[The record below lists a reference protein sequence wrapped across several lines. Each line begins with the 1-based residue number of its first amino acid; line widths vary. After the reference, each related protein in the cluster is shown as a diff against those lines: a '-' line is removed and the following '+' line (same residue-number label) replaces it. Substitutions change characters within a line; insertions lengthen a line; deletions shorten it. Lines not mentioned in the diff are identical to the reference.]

1 MKSVI
6 DEGNEGDDE
15 PLENSII
22 DTKNAPID
30 DLLNEKLEMA
40 FHKETSQLLLH
51 DVIKIAIEHDPID
64 LAYAVSRLPS
74 AARIIVYEN
83 LPDLSAKITFMIN
96 TGRNTRS
103 VIFRQ
108 ITDAEIK
115 SLVENMPPDEAVDLL
130 EDLPN
135 RRLKRI
141 LDLLSLEKATKIR
154 ELQKHERHTAGRLMT
169 NEFFSFPMTT
179 TLGEVARHIRD
190 NPGVDVSRSIFVLT
204 NEGKLA
210 GCVPV
215 RNLIVNPPFL
225 PLRQVMRPILHTVTP
240 DASRDEVVD
249 LVERYEIPMLPVIDE
264 GEKLVGIIA
273 YEDVVEMMEDI
284 ADETIASIAGTAED
298 VSEHESTFK
307 RFLKRA
313 PWLIVTL
320 CAGLL
325 TSTAM
330 AHFSGRTWFAFVP
343 FFVPLINGMSGNVG
357 LQCSSILVRGMA
369 TGELS
374 RGKWN
379 DAMLKELT
387 IGLLIGLFFGV
398 TCGFIVFTLNYLGIQ
413 QQNFDPIA
421 LGAIVSSGVFG
432 ACLSASALGTFLPF
446 FFVKVGIDAAVAS
459 GPLVTAFNDVS
470 ATLIFFLVTKIVY
483 SFFF

>member
-1 MKSVI
+1 
-6 DEGNEGDDE
+6 
-15 PLENSII
+15 
-22 DTKNAPID
+22 
-30 DLLNEKLEMA
+30 
-40 FHKETSQLLLH
+40 
-51 DVIKIAIEHDPID
+51 
-64 LAYAVSRLPS
+64 
-74 AARIIVYEN
+74 
-83 LPDLSAKITFMIN
+83 
-96 TGRNTRS
+96 
-103 VIFRQ
+103 
-108 ITDAEIK
+108 
-115 SLVENMPPDEAVDLL
+115 
-130 EDLPN
+130 
-135 RRLKRI
+135 
-141 LDLLSLEKATKIR
+141 
-154 ELQKHERHTAGRLMT
+154 
-169 NEFFSFPMTT
+169 MTT

-210 GCVPV
+210 GFVPV
-215 RNLIVNPPFL
+215 RNLIVNPPFF

-249 LVERYEIPMLPVIDE
+249 LVERYEIPMLPVVDE
-264 GEKLVGIIA
+264 GENLVGIIA

-325 TSTAM
+325 TSTFM

-398 TCGFIVFTLNYLGIQ
+398 TCGLIVFMLNYFGIQ
-413 QQNFDPIA
+413 QQDFDPIA
-421 LGAIVSSGVFG
+421 LGAIVSAGLFG
-432 ACLSASALGTFLPF
+432 ACLTASALGTFLPF
-446 FFVKVGIDAAVAS
+446 FFVRVGIDAAVAS

>member
-1 MKSVI
+1 MVHV
-6 DEGNEGDDE
+6 DEESEGHDE
-15 PLENSII
+15 LQDNSII
-22 DTKNAPID
+22 DTRTAFID
-30 DLLNEKLEMA
+30 DLLNEKLERA

-51 DVIKIAIEHDPID
+51 DVVKIAIEHDPID
-64 LAYAVSRLPS
+64 LAYAVSRLPL
-74 AARIIVYEN
+74 AARIVVYEN
-83 LPDLSAKITFMIN
+83 LPDLYAKIRFMIN

-103 VIFRQ
+103 AVFRH
-108 ITDAEIK
+108 ISETEIK

-135 RRLKRI
+135 RRLKRVF
-141 LDLLSLEKATKIR
+141 DLLSHEKAQRIR
-154 ELQKHERHTAGRLMT
+154 ELQKHDRHSAGRLMT
-169 NEFFSFPMTT
+169 NEFFAFPMTT

-190 NPGVDVSRSIFVLT
+190 NPGIDVSRSIFVLT

-210 GCVPV
+210 GYVPV

-225 PLRQVMRPILHTVTP
+225 PLRNVMQPIIHTVTP
-240 DASRDEVVD
+240 EASRDEVVD
-249 LVERYEIPMLPVIDE
+249 LVERYEIPMLPVVDE
-264 GEKLVGIIA
+264 NEKLVGIIA

-284 ADETIASIAGTAED
+284 ADETIANIAGTAED
-298 VSEHESTFK
+298 VSEHESIFK
-307 RFLKRA
+307 RFMWRA

-330 AHFSGRTWFAFVP
+330 AHFSGRMWFAFVP

-379 DAMLKELT
+379 DAMIKEIM
-387 IGLLIGLFFGV
+387 IGLLIGVTFGV
-398 TCGFIVFTLNYLGIQ
+398 TCGFMVFLLNTMGIMQ
-413 QQNFDPIA
+413 QDFDPIA
-421 LGAIVSSGVFG
+421 LGTIVCSGVFG
-432 ACLSASALGTFLPF
+432 ACLTASAIGTVLPF
-446 FFVKVGIDAAVAS
+446 FFVRVGIDAAVAS